1 MKGYETEPFKEVQE
15 FFKVKGYP
23 EFADMVEE
31 NSNNTGRYVTNW
43 RYSSARGIVIVVFNN
58 FDIDIYQF

>member
-1 MKGYETEPFKEVQE
+1 MKGYETEEFKEVQE
-15 FFKVKGYP
+15 FFKDKGYP

-43 RYSSARGIVIVVFNN
+43 KYDPANGVVVVVFNS
-58 FDIDIYQF
+58 FGIDIYHI